1 MIRRQAVRLDLGFN
15 ELDALIDGRVVDHA
29 MGDRDDFVRMFAE
42 KADLRPG
49 ADGEFCL
56 VAGAGKAVCNEAG
69 LEFAPEK
76 GENFLPNR
84 GIEEVGAERASG
96 TG

>member
-1 MIRRQAVRLDLGFN
+1 MIRRQAVRLDLVFN
-15 ELDALIDGRVVDHA
+15 ELDALIDGGVVDHA
-29 MGDRDDFVRMFAE
+29 IGDRDDLVRMFAE
-42 KADLRPG
+42 EADFRAR
-49 ADGEFCL
+49 ADGELCL
-56 VAGAGKAVCNEAG
+56 VAGGGKAVCNEAG

-84 GIEEVGAERASG
+84 GIEEVCAERASG